1 MGVGTGLRE
10 RAKQESQVHTVTKAL
25 VVFAALLL
33 VLLSALTMAY
43 SINAD
48 RIIQDRR
55 SIMDAKRASDEMA
68 SSKISQAAE
77 EQARLNGH
85 IEALNKELTSRAAKI
100 SSLESERAQLIA
112 QVRAAEDGRASIA
125 GQIGQL
131 GETNRT
137 QALLIQNYRDEVTK
151 LRDNELNYRKREI
164 ELVDR
169 NNDLESQVEVLRQS
183 TRALQE
189 QLVEARRTID
199 AGGVALGALG
209 GGSGGPYTPSIALA
223 GTVNKVFQDPA
234 TKKPMAEIN
243 IGSNSQVREGMEL
256 TISRGDQFVAK
267 FIVSRVDLNWSVG
280 EIRYLDAGRG
290 GQPKNEVRQN
300 DRVGTLSAK

>member
-1 MGVGTGLRE
+1 M
-10 RAKQESQVHTVTKAL
+10 HTVTKAL

-33 VLLSALTMAY
+33 VLLSALTMAF

-48 RIIQDRR
+48 RIVADRR
-55 SIMDAKRASDEMA
+55 AIMDAKRMADETA
-68 SSKISQAAE
+68 GSAIAKGAE
-77 EQARLNGH
+77 EQARLNGQV
-85 IEALNKELTSRAAKI
+85 EALNKDKTSLAARI
-100 SSLESERAQLIA
+100 SALEAERAQLIA

-131 GETNRT
+131 GETSRT

-169 NNDLESQVEVLRQS
+169 NNDLESQVEVLQQS

-199 AGGVALGALG
+199 ASGVALGTLG
-209 GGSGGPYTPSIALA
+209 GPGGGPYTPSIAIS
-223 GTVNKVFQDPA
+223 GTVSRVFPDPA
-234 TKKPMAEIN
+234 TKKPMAQIN
-243 IGSNSQVREGMEL
+243 VGSNNQVRENMEL

-267 FIVSRVDLNWSVG
+267 FVVTSVDLGWAIG
-280 EIRYLDAGRG
+280 EIKYFDLGKNN
-290 GQPKNEVRQN
+290 QPKNEVRQN
-300 DRVGTLSAK
+300 DRVHTLSAR

>member
-1 MGVGTGLRE
+1 M
-10 RAKQESQVHTVTKAL
+10 HTVTKAL

-77 EQARLNGH
+77 EQARLNGQ

-209 GGSGGPYTPSIALA
+209 GSSGGPYTPSIALA

-243 IGSNSQVREGMEL
+243 IGTNNQVREGMEL
-256 TISRGDQFVAK
+256 TVSRGDQFVAK

-280 EIRYLDAGRG
+280 EIRYLEVGRG